1 VEISPAVADA
11 AMTQV
16 IDSAIRKR
24 FIELAP
30 RKSDD
35 ARILTSERIEQLREV
50 LARRGLPT

>member
-1 VEISPAVADA
+1 MEISPAVADA